1 MIITTLS
8 DKDLVSRFE
17 YFGKMTLRY
26 RYRVIGLLPEVAER
40 KLYLRRG
47 CASIFEYAKKV
58 AGLSEEQTSRVLNI
72 APRLSDKPALRSLLE
87 EGNVS
92 VNKLAR
98 VVSIA
103 TVENEGE
110 LAERVQILSKS
121 ALETFVRDYRVACVP
136 GHASAEVSLGDKPES
151 ESLFKQER
159 KNIEVAP
166 DVADQLAILRSKGFD
181 IDQLLRELLAKR
193 EEDIQQ
199 KKDDVGKSLPEE
211 SGRYIPVRVKRVL
224 MEEHGTKCAK
234 FGCNKASHEIHH
246 TARYG
251 VIQSHD
257 PHLLAPLCREHHE
270 LAHLLDVK
278 YAEMHRR

>member
-1 MIITTLS
+1 MIITALS

-26 RYRVIGLLPEVAER
+26 RYKVIGLLPEVAKR

-72 APRLSDKPALRSLLE
+72 APRLRDKPALRSLLE

-98 VVSIA
+98 IVSIA
-103 TVENEGE
+103 TVGNEGE
-110 LAERVQILSKS
+110 LAEKVQVLSKS
-121 ALETFVRDYRVACVP
+121 ALETFVRDYKAEFVP
-136 GHASAEVSLGDKPES
+136 GHTSAEVSLGDKS
-151 ESLFKQER
+151 ER

-193 EEDIQQ
+193 EEDIRQ

-234 FGCNKASHEIHH
+234 FGCNKPSDEIHH

-251 VIQSHD
+251 VTRSHD